1 MKKIF
6 LILSLTVLFSINIY
20 AEKIKYVFL
29 FIGDGMSMSSEFA
42 LSKFLYGK
50 DKLLFWNKFPVQ
62 TYMETWSMDSY
73 EGEYDKNNFDSEKG
87 YNTEVAGIV
96 PYPYYKTEESE
107 QYFRDS
113 IPTDSAAAATAF
125 STGQKVHNWGLCYD
139 ADKDEFISNI
149 TDKLNKKKE
158 YNVALITT
166 DKFYSATPA
175 GFSSHNDSRDNGKE
189 IAVEILSK
197 TKPEIVAGKNSFAEM
212 TTFAALNNYYLLDSS
227 EINKPQV
234 FDLVNKK
241 IFLELK
247 NYYEPMPQEDFTLE
261 EFKYRN
267 ENNKFSN
274 IVLYLTKILLQKKKP
289 FFALI
294 EVAGIDKANHS
305 NLYGKMLG
313 SMYEL
318 NETVKRVYDL
328 IDSKSTDMTFDNT
341 LIIVTADHST
351 GMLRFRKDM
360 KKGELPFIYT
370 KKKDEIKNKNKI
382 IIRSNDKIK
391 YQSKNHTNELV
402 GCYSVGAGS
411 NLFKKYINEK
421 NIIDNTD
428 INKILN
434 EILIDNN

>member
-1 MKKIF
+1 MKKFFLVLLFTIF
-6 LILSLTVLFSINIY
+6 FSIGGY
-20 AEKIKYVFL
+20 ADKIKYVFL

-50 DKLLFWNKFPVQ
+50 DKLLFWNKFPVK

-87 YNTEVAGIV
+87 YNTKVAGTV
-96 PYPYYKTEESE
+96 PYPYYETEESE

-125 STGQKVHNWGLCYD
+125 STGQKIHNNGICYD
-139 ADKDEFISNI
+139 SDKDEFISNI
-149 TDKLNKKKE
+149 TDKLNETKE

-175 GFSSHNDSRDNGKE
+175 GFSSHNDSRDNGEE
-189 IAVEILSK
+189 IAAEILSK
-197 TKPEIVAGKNSFAEM
+197 TKPEIVAGKNEFCEM
-212 TTFAALNNYYLLDSS
+212 VTFASLNDYYVLDSF
-227 EINKPQV
+227 EINRPQV
-234 FDLVNKK
+234 FDLINKK

-247 NYYEPMPQEDFTLE
+247 DYHVPKPKDGFSVESFE
-261 EFKYRN
+261 YRN
-267 ENNKFSN
+267 KTNRFSN
-274 IVLYLTKILLQKKKP
+274 IVLFSTKLLLQKKKP

-294 EVAGIDKANHS
+294 EVADIDKGNHK
-305 NLYGKMLG
+305 NNYIRMLG
-313 SMYEL
+313 GMYEL
-318 NETVKRVYDL
+318 NETVKSIYDL
-328 IDSKSTDMTFDNT
+328 INSKSTDMTFDNT

-351 GMLRFRKDM
+351 GMLRFRRNLD
-360 KKGELPFIYT
+360 KGELPITYIRKEDNV
-370 KKKDEIKNKNKI
+370 KKKRKI
-382 IIRSNDKIK
+382 IIKTNDKIK

-411 NLFKKYINEK
+411 DLFKKYINEK

-428 INKILN
+428 IYKILK
-434 EILIDNN
+434 EILTSNN

>member
-1 MKKIF
+1 MKKFF
-6 LILSLTVLFSINIY
+6 LILSFMSFLTINVY
-20 AEKIKYVFL
+20 AEKVKYVFL

-50 DKLLFWNKFPVQ
+50 DKLLFWNNFPIQ

-87 YNTEVAGIV
+87 YNTEVAGTV
-96 PYPYYKTEESE
+96 PYPYYNTEESE
-107 QYFRDS
+107 QYFINS

-125 STGQKVHNWGLCYD
+125 STGQKVHNWGVCYD
-139 ADKDEFISNI
+139 RDKNEFLSNI
-149 TDKLNKKKE
+149 TDKLNEKKE

-175 GFSSHNDSRDNGKE
+175 GFSSHNDSRNNEKE

-212 TTFAALNNYYLLDSS
+212 STFAKLNKYYFLDSS
-227 EINKPQV
+227 EINELQV
-234 FDLVNKK
+234 FELVNKK

-247 NYYEPMPQEDFTLE
+247 NYHEPRPLEGATLE
-261 EFKYRN
+261 NFRYRN

-274 IVLYLTKILLQKKKP
+274 VVLYLTKILLQKRKP
-289 FFALI
+289 FFALV
-294 EVAGIDKANHS
+294 EVAGIDHANHS

-313 SMYEL
+313 AMYEL
-318 NETVKRVYDL
+318 NDTVKSIYDL
-328 IDSKSTDMTFDNT
+328 INSKSTDMTFDNT
-341 LIIVTADHST
+341 MIIVTADHST

-360 KKGELPFIYT
+360 KKGELPFIYI
-370 KKKDEIKNKNKI
+370 KKKNEAKNRSKI

-402 GCYSVGAGS
+402 GCYSVGAKS
-411 NLFKKYINEK
+411 DLFKKYINEK

-428 INKILN
+428 IYKILD
-434 EILIDNN
+434 EILINNN